1 MLDELIQHQANA
13 YRASTAIV
21 NELNKQFNSSSNA
34 LASELRDILDE
45 LSNAE
50 RAALVAGKYTTDR
63 LKDFKAAFDEWYQSI
78 AVTLPELFLASSVAY
93 VAYES
98 AFMAQ
103 LYGESAEVKAE
114 KVVSAFRSA
123 PVASGALFD
132 ELFKDLAESTRKQ
145 ALYAIRQ
152 GIQDG
157 LTNQQIVV
165 EIRGK
170 RTKDGYV
177 GGIVEQAKHKIEA
190 NVRTA
195 RSTLANDAYQEVF
208 DVLGYEYVKFV
219 SVLDGRT
226 TKQCASLD
234 GSIWKKDDTKIKRP
248 PLHFN
253 CRSLLIGTD
262 KDGNVAGR
270 RPFVAAD
277 KPASKIPKDERDGV
291 IGQVNANTKYKTWF
305 DRQDAKFQKDW
316 LGETR
321 YKLYKEGGYPIDKF
335 IDPLGKEYTIAELEA
350 LDKELFKRLGL

>member
-50 RAALVAGKYTTDR
+50 RAALVVGKYTTDR
-63 LKDFKAAFDEWYQSI
+63 LKDFKAAFDEWYQSV

-103 LYGESAEVKAE
+103 LYGESAGIKAE
-114 KVVSAFRSA
+114 KVVRAFRSA

-157 LTNQQIVV
+157 LTNQQIVA

-170 RTKDGYV
+170 RTNDGYV
-177 GGIVEQAKHKIEA
+177 GGIVEQAKHRIEA

-208 DVLGYEYVKFV
+208 DVLGYDYVKFV

-226 TKQCASLD
+226 TKICMSK
-234 GSIWKKDDTKIKRP
+234 SNEVYKSSEPHPKP

-253 CRSLLIGTD
+253 CRSILVGVN
-262 KDGNVAGR
+262 KDGNIEGK
-270 RPFVAAD
+270 RPFVASD
-277 KPASKIPKDERDGV
+277 KPVSKIPKDQRNSV
-291 IGQVNANTKYKTWF
+291 IGQVDANMGFKEWF
-305 DRQDAKFQKDW
+305 ALQDEEFQKKW
-316 LGETR
+316 LGRTR
-321 YKLYKEGGYPIDKF
+321 YDLYKNGGYKLDKF
-335 IDPLGKEYTIAELEA
+335 VDPLGLEYTIDELRQM
-350 LDKELFKRLGL
+350 DSNIFKKLGL